1 MGAGP
6 QAQEQL
12 FALRQAVALIEGKA
26 SHAARMAADPGHA
39 DAALRSRIAA
49 NPVAAGSV
57 SAGPDAA
64 GSHAVGSGNRD
75 FDQLMAEIAV
85 AGTMV
90 EIRSARMQ
98 DAGAASGFAFALSRL
113 LDGRN
118 GTPRRTLLIADPF
131 VSREAGILYAPG
143 LADFG
148 LEAGEVIHALPRRIE
163 DALWLADA
171 ALSSRAFS
179 AVLFEVHGNP
189 QKFGLTESR
198 RLSLKARAT
207 GGTLFLLRQSGEEEA
222 SSASLRLLVEPAPAM
237 ARVLSDGSL
246 LGGSIGHPVF
256 RILAEKS
263 RSSGFSA
270 LFLEWIIHDRR
281 LKPVSPARFVAPSVV
296 SGAAPSGAPSSPPG
310 GSAYPGDLLSPAGHG
325 QAGAPPLGALV
336 AFERAS

>member
-26 SHAARMAADPGHA
+26 SHAARMAADPDHA
-39 DAALRSRIAA
+39 DAPLRSRIAA
-49 NPVAAGSV
+49 NPVAAG
-57 SAGPDAA
+57 PDAA
-64 GSHAVGSGNRD
+64 GPHVTGSGNRD
-75 FDQLMAEIAV
+75 FDRLMAEIAV

-98 DAGAASGFAFALSRL
+98 DAGAASGFALALSRL
-113 LDGRN
+113 LDGRK
-118 GTPRRTLLIADPF
+118 GTPRRCLLIADPF
-131 VSREAGILYAPG
+131 ASREAGLLHAPG

-179 AVLFEVHGNP
+179 AVLLEVHGNP

-198 RLSLKARAT
+198 RLSLKARDT

-263 RSSGFSA
+263 RSSGVSA
-270 LFLEWIIHDRR
+270 LFLEWNIHDRR
-281 LKPVSPARFVAPSVV
+281 LKPVSPTRVVAPSIV
-296 SGAAPSGAPSSPPG
+296 PSRPFGRPLG
-310 GSAYPGDLLSPAGHG
+310 GSAYPGDLLSPPGHR
-325 QAGAPPLGALV
+325 QAGAPPLGALL

>member
-39 DAALRSRIAA
+39 DAPLRSRIAA
-49 NPVAAGSV
+49 NP
-57 SAGPDAA
+57 DAA
-64 GSHAVGSGNRD
+64 GSGNRD

-118 GTPRRTLLIADPF
+118 GTPRRSLLIADPF
-131 VSREAGILYAPG
+131 ASRETGLLYAPG

-179 AVLFEVHGNP
+179 AVLLEMHGNP

-256 RILAEKS
+256 RVLAEKS
-263 RSSGFSA
+263 RSSGVFA
-270 LFLEWIIHDRR
+270 LFLEWIIHDCR
-281 LKPVSPARFVAPSVV
+281 LKPLSPASFAIPS
-296 SGAAPSGAPSSPPG
+296 
-310 GSAYPGDLLSPAGHG
+310 GSAYPGDLLTPSGHR
-325 QAGAPPLGALV
+325 QAGAPPLGALL

>member
-26 SHAARMAADPGHA
+26 SHAARMAADPDHA
-39 DAALRSRIAA
+39 DAPLRSRIAA
-49 NPVAAGSV
+49 TPVAAGPGA
-57 SAGPDAA
+57 AGPD
-64 GSHAVGSGNRD
+64 VGSGNRD

-113 LDGRN
+113 LEGRN
-118 GTPRRTLLIADPF
+118 GTPRRCLLIADRF
-131 VSREAGILYAPG
+131 SSRETGLLYAPG

-148 LEAGEVIHALPRRIE
+148 LDAGEVIHALPRRIE

-198 RLSLKARAT
+198 RLSLRARAT

-237 ARVLSDGSL
+237 ARILSDGSL

-281 LKPVSPARFVAPSVV
+281 LKPVSPARFVTPSVIPGTAS
-296 SGAAPSGAPSSPPG
+296 SGA
-310 GSAYPGDLLSPAGHG
+310 GSAHPGDLLSPPGHG
-325 QAGAPPLGALV
+325 QAGTPPLGALL

>member
-26 SHAARMAADPGHA
+26 SHAARMAADPDHA
-39 DAALRSRIAA
+39 DTALRSRIAA
-49 NPVAAGSV
+49 NPDA
-57 SAGPDAA
+57 AGPDAA
-64 GSHAVGSGNRD
+64 GSHAVGFGNRD
-75 FDQLMAEIAV
+75 FDQLMTEIAV

-148 LEAGEVIHALPRRIE
+148 LEAGEVIHALPRRTE

-246 LGGSIGHPVF
+246 LGGGIGHPVF

-263 RSSGFSA
+263 RSSGVSA

-281 LKPVSPARFVAPSVV
+281 LKPICPARFVTSSVIPGTV
-296 SGAAPSGAPSSPPG
+296 SSGNRA
-310 GSAYPGDLLSPAGHG
+310 GSAYPGDLLSPPGHG
-325 QAGAPPLGALV
+325 QAGTPPLGALL